1 MFLRIDCKCPWLK
14 KYTHEIFSSSSNI
27 FSWHRAQVNKWWKLK
42 SKMKPIFHSPK
53 SEIFT
58 CIFGKTTKCIFWI
71 YIVGHRSCPCD
82 GVPQET
88 WSSETPNGSGRKIH
102 SCWPAMYLAEDKD
115 KHKDGQYERSALI
128 PPPCQG
134 QRCIRAPVG
143 RKTYNFDLQCLWVR
157 CLRCQ
162 SCK

>member
-1 MFLRIDCKCPWLK
+1 MKSFLLRLTFFHD
-14 KYTHEIFSSSSNI
+14 TE
-27 FSWHRAQVNKWWKLK
+27 LK
-42 SKMKPIFHSPK
+42 SINDGNWSLRWNLFSILQSLKLLHASLAR
-53 SEIFT
+53 SR
-58 CIFGKTTKCIFWI
+58 KCIFWR
-71 YIVGHRSCPCD
+71 YIVGHSSCPCD
-82 GVPQET
+82 SVPQET

-128 PPPCQG
+128 HPPCQG
-134 QRCIRAPVG
+134 QRCISAPVG